1 MLTESE
7 RKWLAGR
14 KPGDWCAYIDCSA
27 WCDRK
32 EGRSQTPYCFNQ
44 SCYLDHPSLYRDAAE
59 FSERVAAKLARMMLE
74 PNRYPCRGGSPQLG
88 CMRDWSNLTGPMAV
102 HCEDC
107 ILREVR
113 LQVEEEMDNDP

>member
-1 MLTESE
+1 MLTASE
-7 RKWLAGR
+7 REWLKDR
-14 KPGDWCAYIDCSA
+14 RNKAYCRYCSVIDLCSNPNA
-27 WCDRK
+27 SGFKCPLIPDY
-32 EGRSQTPYCFNQ
+32 EE
-44 SCYLDHPSLYRDAAE
+44 AAE
-59 FSERVAAKLARMMLE
+59 FSEQVAARLARMMLE

-113 LQVEEEMDNDP
+113 LQVEREMDGHNTM